1 MNYFNTNYTF
11 DTPVK
16 VIIILLAML
25 FMIGVWVMLSAF
37 LPGPNKRVK
46 KNTKTFSKRGKTKLA
61 TSAYEGGLV
70 ELAQKFSKYMHLT
83 DIERSE
89 MMQALQVTGNPM
101 TPEEYKALCYVSG
114 GVFGIIGLIFLL
126 LGLVFS
132 ISLFN
137 IFAVGGIGMGLFYF
151 FYLKKALMNDRT
163 KVVEGVDK
171 ELPRFVSFMNTALQK
186 QNSSILAIL
195 ERYTPRD
202 ETFAS
207 ELEQTIADA
216 KTSNFAGAM
225 ARWDQ
230 RINSDRLKRVV
241 RGLINANNGDDVR
254 VYFAML
260 ERDFN
265 AFEMTLLKQ
274 NVKRIPEKMRLPKML
289 MYSAVALALFFPILM
304 QVLESFQLFFQN
316 AT

>member
-1 MNYFNTNYTF
+1 MNHFNTTYNF
-11 DTPVK
+11 NTPAK
-16 VIIILLAML
+16 VLIIFFAII
-25 FMIGVWVMLSAF
+25 FMIGIWLVLSSF
-37 LPGPNKRVK
+37 LPGASKKVK
-46 KNTKTFSKRGKTKLA
+46 KNIKVFNKRGKAKLA
-61 TSAYEGGLV
+61 TTQYEGTLV
-70 ELAQKFSKYMHLT
+70 ELAQKLSKYIHLN

-89 MMQALQVTGNPM
+89 MQQALQVTGNPM
-101 TPEEYKALCYVSG
+101 TPEEYRALCFVSA
-114 GVFGIIGLIFLL
+114 GIFAA
-126 LGLVFS
+126 LGLVMLVIGLLFS
-132 ISLFN
+132 VSLFN
-137 IFAVGGIGMGLFYF
+137 IFGGAGVGLGIFYF
-151 FYLKKALMNDRT
+151 IYLKKALMSDRT
-163 KVVEGVDK
+163 KVVEGVDQ

-202 ETFAS
+202 KTFAM

-260 ERDFN
+260 ERDFT
-265 AFEMTLLKQ
+265 AYEMTLLKQ
-274 NVKRIPEKMRLPKML
+274 NIKRIPAKMRLPKML
-289 MYSAVALALFFPILM
+289 MYSAVVLALFFPILM
-304 QVLESFQLFFQN
+304 QVLESFSLFFTN
-316 AT
+316 AA

>member
-1 MNYFNTNYTF
+1 MNYFNTNYNF

-16 VIIILLAML
+16 LVILFFAIV
-25 FMIGVWVMLSAF
+25 FMIGVWVLLSAF
-37 LPGPNKRVK
+37 LPGANRRVK
-46 KNTKTFSKRGKTKLA
+46 KNLKSFNKRGKAKMA
-61 TSAYEGGLV
+61 TTQYEGGLV
-70 ELAQKFSKYMHLT
+70 ELSQKFSKYMHLT
-83 DIERSE
+83 DIERSDLQ
-89 MMQALQVTGNPM
+89 QALQVTGNPM

-114 GVFGIIGLIFLL
+114 GIFVGIGVLMLLVGLIFN
-126 LGLVFS
+126 

-137 IFAVGGIGMGLFYF
+137 IFGVGGMCLGIFYF
-151 FYLKKALMNDRT
+151 FYLKKALMSDRT

-202 ETFAS
+202 EQFAS

-289 MYSAVALALFFPILM
+289 MYSAVAAALFFPIIM
-304 QVLESFQLFFQN
+304 QVVESFMLFFSN

>member
-1 MNYFNTNYTF
+1 MNYFNTNYGF

-16 VIIILLAML
+16 VVIILFAII
-25 FMIGVWVMLSAF
+25 FMIGVWVLLSAF
-37 LPGPNKRVK
+37 SPGANRTVK
-46 KNTKTFSKRGKTKLA
+46 KTLKTFNKRGKAKIA
-61 TSAYEGGLV
+61 TSQYEGGLV
-70 ELAQKFSKYMHLT
+70 ELAQKFSKYIHLN

-89 MMQALQVTGNPM
+89 LQQSLQVTGNAM
-101 TPEEYKALCYVSG
+101 TPEEYSALCYVSG
-114 GVFGIIGLIFLL
+114 GIFVLLGAFMLLVGVLFNVGLLNIFGIGGMGL
-126 LGLVFS
+126 
-132 ISLFN
+132 
-137 IFAVGGIGMGLFYF
+137 GLFYF
-151 FYLKKALMNDRT
+151 FYLKQALKSDRE

-202 ETFAS
+202 DTFAS
-207 ELEQTIADA
+207 ELDQTIADA
-216 KTSNFAGAM
+216 KTSNFSGAM

-260 ERDFN
+260 ERDFT
-265 AFEMTLLKQ
+265 AYEMTLLKQ
-274 NVKRIPEKMRLPKML
+274 NVKKIPEKTRLPKML
-289 MYSAVALALFFPILM
+289 MYSAVAAALFFPIIM
-304 QVLESFQLFFQN
+304 QVVESFLLFFSN

>member
-16 VIIILLAML
+16 VVIIFFALVFLV
-25 FMIGVWVMLSAF
+25 GVWILLSAF
-37 LPGPNKRVK
+37 LPGASKRVK
-46 KNTKTFSKRGKTKLA
+46 KNVKSFNKRGKTKLA
-61 TSAYEGGLV
+61 TTTYEGSLV
-70 ELAQKFSKYMHLT
+70 ELAQKLSKHIHLT

-89 MMQALQVTGNPM
+89 MLQALQVTGNPM

-114 GVFGIIGLIFLL
+114 GIFVGIGLIFLL
-126 LGLVFS
+126 IGLIFS
-132 ISLFN
+132 VSLFN
-137 IFAVGGIGMGLFYF
+137 IFGVGGMCLGLFYF
-151 FYLKKALMNDRT
+151 FWLKRALMNDRT

-186 QNSSILAIL
+186 QNSSILSIL

-202 ETFAS
+202 ETFTT

-265 AFEMTLLKQ
+265 AFEMTMLKQ

-289 MYSAVALALFFPILM
+289 MYSAVALALFFPIIM
-304 QVLESFQLFFQN
+304 QVVESFQLFFT

>member
-1 MNYFNTNYTF
+1 MIYLAAYNGFTK
-11 DTPVK
+11 V
-16 VIIILLAML
+16 VIIILAVIAL
-25 FMIGVWVMLSAF
+25 IGVWTILSAF
-37 LPGPNKRVK
+37 LPKAPSKVRKTLQGFNKRSRVK
-46 KNTKTFSKRGKTKLA
+46 NSTQTFDTGL
-61 TSAYEGGLV
+61 TS
-70 ELAQKFSKYMHLT
+70 LAQKFAKYVHLN

-89 MMQALQVTGNPM
+89 LSQALQVTGNPM
-101 TPEEYKALCYVSG
+101 TPEEYRALCYVSG
-114 GVFGIIGLIFLL
+114 GMFACMGVVMAAIGLLSKVTLFTVFG
-126 LGLVFS
+126 
-132 ISLFN
+132 
-137 IFAVGGIGMGLFYF
+137 VGGIGLGVFYYIF
-151 FYLKKALMNDRT
+151 LT
-163 KVVEGVDK
+163 KVIMKDKTAVVEGVDK

-195 ERYTPRD
+195 ERYTPSSER
-202 ETFAS
+202 FAV

-216 KTSNFAGAM
+216 KTANFSGAM

-265 AFEMTLLKQ
+265 AYEMTLLKQ
-274 NVKRIPEKMRLPKML
+274 NVKRIPERMRLPKML

-304 QVLESFQLFFQN
+304 QVLDSFKLFF
-316 AT
+316 TG

>member
-1 MNYFNTNYTF
+1 MNYFNATYNF
-11 DTPVK
+11 NTPVK
-16 VIIILLAML
+16 VVIIFFAVI
-25 FMIGVWVMLSAF
+25 FMIGVWVLLSAF
-37 LPGPNKRVK
+37 LPGASKKVK
-46 KNTKTFSKRGKTKLA
+46 KNVKTFNKRGKTKLA
-61 TSAYEGGLV
+61 TTQYEGTLV
-70 ELAQKFSKYMHLT
+70 ELAQKISKYVHLT

-89 MMQALQVTGNPM
+89 MQQALQVTGNPM
-101 TPEEYKALCYVSG
+101 TPEEYRALCYVSA
-114 GVFGIIGLIFLL
+114 GIFVS
-126 LGLVFS
+126 LGLVMLILGLLFS
-132 ISLFN
+132 VSLFN
-137 IFAVGGIGMGLFYF
+137 IIGAAGVGLGIFYF
-151 FYLKKALMNDRT
+151 IYLKKALMSDRT
-163 KVVEGVDK
+163 KVVEGVDQ

-202 ETFAS
+202 KTFAM

-260 ERDFN
+260 ERDFT
-265 AFEMTLLKQ
+265 AYEMTLLKQ
-274 NVKRIPEKMRLPKML
+274 NIKRIPGKMRLPKML
-289 MYSAVALALFFPILM
+289 MYSAVVLALFFPILM
-304 QVLESFQLFFQN
+304 QVLESFTLFFAN
-316 AT
+316 ST

>member
-1 MNYFNTNYTF
+1 MNYFNTPYHF

-16 VIIILLAML
+16 IIIFLLAL
-25 FMIGVWVMLSAF
+25 VFMIGIWVF
-37 LPGPNKRVK
+37 LTSFRPGASKRVRRNVK
-46 KNTKTFSKRGKTKLA
+46 AFNKRGKAKIA
-61 TSAYEGGLV
+61 TTQYEGSLV
-70 ELAQKFSKYMHLT
+70 EMAQKLSKYVHLN

-89 MMQALQVTGNPM
+89 LQQALQVTGSPM
-101 TPEEYKALCYVSG
+101 TPEEYRALCYISG
-114 GVFGIIGLIFLL
+114 GIFVALGVLMLVCGLAFG
-126 LGLVFS
+126 

-137 IFAVGGIGMGLFYF
+137 IFGAGGIGLGLFYF
-151 FYLKKALMNDRT
+151 FYLKKALMSDRD
-163 KVVEGVDK
+163 KVVTGVDK

-202 ETFAS
+202 EKFAS

-260 ERDFN
+260 ERDFT

-274 NVKRIPEKMRLPKML
+274 NIKRIPEKMRLPKML
-289 MYSAVALALFFPILM
+289 MYSAVAAALFFPIIM
-304 QVLESFQLFFQN
+304 QVVESFMLFFAN